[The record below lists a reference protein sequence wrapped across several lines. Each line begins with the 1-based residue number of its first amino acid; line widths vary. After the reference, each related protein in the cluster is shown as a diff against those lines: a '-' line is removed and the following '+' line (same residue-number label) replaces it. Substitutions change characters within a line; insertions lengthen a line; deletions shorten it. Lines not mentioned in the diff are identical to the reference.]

1 MDAGNNRIQRFAPG
15 SLIAD
20 TIAAMTFN
28 NPRGMR
34 LDSIGNLYI
43 ADQSNHR
50 VIFYRC
56 GNIQFTYLSF
66 SFHFISF

>member
-15 SLIAD
+15 SLVAD
-20 TIAAMTFN
+20 TIAAMSFS

-50 VIFYRC
+50 VVFFRC
-56 GNIQFTYLSF
+56 GKSHSPFRFVEYRWLIT
-66 SFHFISF
+66 